1 VLCIISRIP
10 GYLQVMSEDRT
21 LRIKETERQPLI
33 DLLRFIAAMIVATLH
48 WRLEVGS
55 ERFQEISNL
64 LIIGDLT
71 KNGGFGVDI
80 FFVISG
86 FVIIT
91 AAQKYNVIQF
101 IFARFN
107 RLFPGLLISMLI
119 VLTVSFFFIY
129 SFENPFT
136 SFFHSIFLTYQI
148 AGVQPLATPLWTL
161 IIEIK
166 FYIGVAIALLLLP
179 RLFKTTRG
187 IVILLTS
194 WILVINIL
202 GRFASPIG
210 AYLLPYFTLNGYS
223 NLFALGICFN
233 LLSKVKKGITTENL
247 LVSMISLYFIVEV
260 FFVANPPGIL
270 KVYLTIAS
278 VLIVFGGKF
287 TFHPLLQKVTYW
299 LGLSSYLI
307 YLLHMHLGM
316 AFVQLLGRFT
326 GNIFF
331 VIGGAMALITI
342 SSILLAI
349 LVEKPTQRY
358 FRVKF
363 LKFYKRR

>member
-1 VLCIISRIP
+1 MV
-10 GYLQVMSEDRT
+10 SENRT

-33 DLLRFIAAMIVATLH
+33 DLLRFIAAMMVATAH
-48 WRLEVGS
+48 WRLEVGDQ
-55 ERFQEISNL
+55 RFQGISDL
-64 LIIGDLT
+64 PFIGDLI

-80 FFVISG
+80 FFIISG
-86 FVIIT
+86 FVIIS
-91 AAQKYNVIQF
+91 AAQKYNAIEF

-119 VLTVSFFFIY
+119 VLTVGSYFIHTY
-129 SFENPFT
+129 ENPLT

-166 FYIGVAIALLLLP
+166 FYVGVALALLLLP
-179 RLFKTTRG
+179 RLFKSTRG

-210 AYLLPYFTLNGYS
+210 AYLLPYLTLNGYS

-233 LLSKVKKGITTENL
+233 LLSKVKKAITTENL

-260 FFVANPPGIL
+260 FFLANPPGIL

-316 AFVQLLGRFT
+316 AFVLQLQARIT
-326 GNIFF
+326 SNIFF
-331 VIGGAMALITI
+331 VIGGAAALITI

-349 LVEKPTQRY
+349 LIEKPTQRY
-358 FRVKF
+358 FRVQF
-363 LKFYKRR
+363 QKFYKRH